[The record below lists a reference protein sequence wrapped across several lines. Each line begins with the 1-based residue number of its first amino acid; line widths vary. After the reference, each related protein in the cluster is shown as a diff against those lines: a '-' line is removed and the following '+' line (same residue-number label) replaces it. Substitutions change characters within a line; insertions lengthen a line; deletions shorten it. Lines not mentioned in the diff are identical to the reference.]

1 MLMRSSFWWDMLQ
14 NVSQVQ
20 IVHID
25 DSNVDQR
32 VDNFLLSKLKG
43 VPKSR
48 IYRLLRKGEVRVN
61 KGRIRPHYKLSYGD
75 EVRIPPVRISAR
87 VSEKPCLPI
96 TNGRL
101 ASLLEMAIVYEDRHL
116 LVVNKPSGLA
126 VHGGSGISFGLIE
139 YLRKMRPQQ
148 HFLELVHRL
157 DRETSGCVMVA
168 KQRSALRHLQEQL
181 RHGEM
186 TKTYHA
192 LVVGRWPQRCRSV
205 NQPLIKNQLLSG
217 ERIVKTALAGLPGVK
232 SSLTEYRVLK
242 CYQQA
247 SLVEAKP
254 ITGRTHQIRVH
265 CQSAGHPIV
274 GDTKYGN
281 EVVDKE
287 FRAMG
292 LNRMF
297 LHAFRL
303 EFTLPNTDQ
312 APALVADNKVIIEA
326 PLGDDLI
333 AICKQL
339 TML

>member
-1 MLMRSSFWWDMLQ
+1 MLQ
-14 NVSQVQ
+14 NTNQVQ
-20 IVHID
+20 VVDIN
-25 DSNVDQR
+25 DSNVGQR

-61 KGRIRPHYKLSYGD
+61 KGRIKPHYKLSCGD
-75 EVRIPPVRISAR
+75 NVRIPPVRISAR
-87 VSEKPCLPI
+87 VSEKSCLPI
-96 TNGRL
+96 PNGRL
-101 ASLLEMAIVYEDRHL
+101 ASLLEMAVVYEDCHL

-139 YLRKMRPQQ
+139 YLRQMRPQQ

-168 KQRSALRHLQEQL
+168 KQRSALRHLQQQL
-181 RHGEM
+181 RNGEII
-186 TKTYHA
+186 KIYHA
-192 LVVGRWPQRCRSV
+192 LVVGRWPHRRRSV
-205 NQPLIKNQLLSG
+205 NQPLIKNQLVSG
-217 ERIVKTALAGLPGVK
+217 ERIVKTALTGLPGVK
-232 SSLTEYRVLK
+232 SSLTEYKVIK
-242 CYQQA
+242 YYQQV

-274 GDTKYGN
+274 GDAKYGN
-281 EVVDKE
+281 EIVDKE

-292 LNRMF
+292 LKRMF

-312 APALVADNKVIIEA
+312 EAALTADNKVVIEA
-326 PLGDDLI
+326 PLGDDLT
-333 AICKQL
+333 AIYQRL
-339 TML
+339 AITV